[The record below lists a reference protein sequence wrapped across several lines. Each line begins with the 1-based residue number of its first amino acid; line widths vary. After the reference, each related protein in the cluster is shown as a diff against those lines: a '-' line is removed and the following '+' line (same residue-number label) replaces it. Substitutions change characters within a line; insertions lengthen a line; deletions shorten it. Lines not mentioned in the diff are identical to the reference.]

1 MRLWLYA
8 DRQQPPSYEKGDNM
22 SEHTQFGLD
31 LFWQEALVVARRIH
45 ETQAEAIRQVG
56 KLFADCL
63 ERGGVIQAYGT
74 GHSRAFA
81 MELAGRAGGLV
92 PVNKIDLLDLAL
104 RANWPLERVVSP
116 EIERDL
122 EAGKAILSCY
132 RIEAHDVFII
142 ASNSGVNVAIVEVAL
157 QVKQHGHTLVAV
169 TSFEHSQQVASRH
182 PAGKK
187 LYELADIV
195 IDNCGPFGDALLD
208 MPGGYGKACSISS
221 VSGAL
226 IGQMITAETIGNLIA
241 RGIEPPVFLSAN
253 IPGGIE
259 QGQKLRARYGERIA
273 RV

>member
-1 MRLWLYA
+1 
-8 DRQQPPSYEKGDNM
+8 M

-31 LFWQEALVVARRIH
+31 LFWQETLVVARRIH
-45 ETQAEAIRQVG
+45 ETQAESIRQVG
-56 KLFADCL
+56 KLFADSL

-132 RIEAHDVFII
+132 RIEAQDVFII

-157 QVKQHGHTLVAV
+157 QAKQHGHTLVAV
-169 TSFEHSQQVASRH
+169 TSLEHSQQVASRH
-182 PAGKK
+182 PSGKK